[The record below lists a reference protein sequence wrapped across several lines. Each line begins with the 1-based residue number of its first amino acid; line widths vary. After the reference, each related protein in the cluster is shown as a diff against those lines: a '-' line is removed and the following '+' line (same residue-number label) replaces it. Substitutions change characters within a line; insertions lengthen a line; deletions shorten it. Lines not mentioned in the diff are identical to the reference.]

1 MAAYGEGDA
10 SLQAM
15 GGEAGV
21 AALVDAFYEEMER
34 RPAARGIRDMHG
46 DLAVARDK
54 LTVFLVGWL
63 GGPRRYAERWGQ
75 IRIPPAHAHLP
86 IGKAEHDAWLVCMD
100 AAIDAMPVDAEFRS
114 YFKTQI
120 RVPADR
126 VLRACRARRRE

>member
-1 MAAYGEGDA
+1 
-10 SLQAM
+10 
-15 GGEAGV
+15 
-21 AALVDAFYEEMER
+21 
-34 RPAARGIRDMHG
+34 MHG
-46 DLAVARDK
+46 DLTVARDK

-86 IGKAEHDAWLVCMD
+86 IAQADHDAWLVCMD
-100 AAIDAMPVDAEFRS
+100 AAIDAMPVEADFRA

-126 VLRACRARRRE
+126 VLRACRARQRK